1 MSWGYKILILYLG
14 FVGIIITLVVS
25 SFNQKIEI
33 VATDYYER
41 ELHQQ
46 DIIDG
51 SFNLNGLN
59 DPVVVQQMREGLQI
73 VLPKKL
79 WGSEKKGELWLY
91 HIMNKSRDYQLE
103 FSDHWEDYFLIPG
116 ELTEPG
122 PYIIKLRWHQNEIP
136 YYFEERVNLTQ

>member
-1 MSWGYKILILYLG
+1 MILYLG

-59 DPVVVQQMREGLQI
+59 EPVVVEQMREGLQI

-79 WGSEKKGELWLY
+79 WGSQKKGELWLY
-91 HIMNKSRDYQLE
+91 HIMNKSRDYQLD
-103 FSDHWEDYFLIPG
+103 FSDHGEDYFLIPG
-116 ELTEPG
+116 RMIEPG